1 MNSAT
6 IKKMAINYSRKE
18 LLRIA
23 RKINAGQRILPDELN
38 YLLDF
43 TYIQEE
49 SKFASFVRNAAFPF
63 AILFGAILAMNS
75 DYFDFLFEQLPSWTN
90 LSPSLLTGFDYV
102 WTIIGSPVERT
113 NILYHVPNIII
124 YAFGIIS
131 LKAIFDAIKKRNWL
145 DIVIDAQGVLRQK
158 INEGILQYDL
168 KHGHSILFVGKG
180 DFIAQQFVADHNANE
195 CITLAEIKPVN
206 NNVWN
211 LYKTESH
218 EADLNNSLECAEA
231 KYAGEYIFFPVQD
244 IHLFLPS
251 STAYDMP
258 PHRLDLH
265 CQYIRK
271 LEGQNKWDLNPI
283 FIVGDRFHKSIVQ
296 TEDKD
301 GIVKGSEDV
310 ISIESVAKRYPHV
323 TVVDPTDIV
332 LKHILEKAKNRK
344 IVFRATVEGIKEYKK
359 RFYKRL
365 EMVGYKQSDKAKGMF
380 IVGYDIYEDQ
390 IEQQKL
396 CGKLDDYY
404 PVVLSKNVYDA
415 LISNGNNEEDIIY
428 VPDLVIGELKK
439 HAEKQ

>member
-1 MNSAT
+1 MAT
-6 IKKMAINYSRKE
+6 KYSRKE

-23 RKINAGQRILPDELN
+23 RKVNAGMRISPDELN
-38 YLLDF
+38 YLLAF
-43 TYIQEE
+43 TYVHEE
-49 SKFASFVRNAAFPF
+49 NKVMVFLRNAAFPF
-63 AILFGAILAMNS
+63 AILFGAILAMNAE
-75 DYFDFLFEQLPSWTN
+75 YFDQLFAKLPSWTN
-90 LSPSLLTGFDYV
+90 LSPVLLTGFDYV
-102 WTIIGSPVERT
+102 WTIIGSPVERP
-113 NILYHVPNIII
+113 NILYHVPNIIM

-131 LKAIFDAIKKRNWL
+131 LKAIFDAIKKRNWI
-145 DIVIDAQGVLRQK
+145 DIVTEAQGLLRQK
-158 INEGILQYDL
+158 IKEGTLRFDL
-168 KHGHSILFVGKG
+168 KRGHSILFVGKG
-180 DFIAQQFVADHNANE
+180 DFIAQQFVSDHDENE
-195 CITLAEIKPVN
+195 SITLAEIQPVE

-211 LYKTESH
+211 LYKTDSH

-231 KYAGEYIFFPVQD
+231 IHAGEYIFFPVQD

-251 STAYDMP
+251 PTAYDMP
-258 PHRLDLH
+258 PHRIDLH

-271 LEGQNKWDLNPI
+271 LEQQNKWERNPI
-283 FIVGDRFHKSIVQ
+283 FIVGDRFHKSVVQ

-301 GIVKGSEDV
+301 SVMKGSEDV

-323 TVVDPTDIV
+323 TVIDPTDIV
-332 LKHILEKAKNRK
+332 LKHILKMAKNRR

-365 EMVGYKQSDKAKGMF
+365 EMLGYKQSEKAKGMF

-415 LISNGNNEEDIIY
+415 LMSNGHNEEDIIY
-428 VPDLVIGELKK
+428 VPDLVIAELDK
-439 HAEKQ
+439 HAARQ